1 MIYDID
7 RTDQVQEQIRR
18 LAPGPKRDIRAAI
31 HLLYQ
36 GPHAGNTKKLDG
48 YDTLWRIRVGRW
60 RVIFKL
66 DEPDRDITILRVA
79 RREVVYDNLDDL
91 LREEPPS
98 PALRWCREERRIM
111 VSQEQELTFEQRVA
125 AQRKRDIERALAQGE
140 TELAKFLETVEYDDP
155 TPDEVVAIER
165 YFEDVAKGVK
175 WEEPDTLLDE
185 WRKEEPEFVAMLDR
199 LDERFPGWWEI
210 QYRLPEDHP
219 KDLETLRLLDEHEP
233 AVAAF
238 VREIHDEL
246 RSI

>member
-1 MIYDID
+1 
-7 RTDQVQEQIRR
+7 
-18 LAPGPKRDIRAAI
+18 
-31 HLLYQ
+31 
-36 GPHAGNTKKLDG
+36 
-48 YDTLWRIRVGRW
+48 
-60 RVIFKL
+60 
-66 DEPDRDITILRVA
+66 
-79 RREVVYDNLDDL
+79 
-91 LREEPPS
+91 
-98 PALRWCREERRIM
+98 M

-155 TPDEVVAIER
+155 TPDEVEAIER
-165 YFEDVAKGVK
+165 YLEDVAKGVK

-199 LDERFPGWWEI
+199 LDEQFPGWWEI
-210 QYRLPEDHP
+210 KYRLPEDHP

>member
-1 MIYDID
+1 
-7 RTDQVQEQIRR
+7 
-18 LAPGPKRDIRAAI
+18 
-31 HLLYQ
+31 
-36 GPHAGNTKKLDG
+36 
-48 YDTLWRIRVGRW
+48 
-60 RVIFKL
+60 
-66 DEPDRDITILRVA
+66 
-79 RREVVYDNLDDL
+79 
-91 LREEPPS
+91 
-98 PALRWCREERRIM
+98 M
-111 VSQEQELTFEQRVA
+111 VSQEQQLTFEQRIE

-165 YFEDVAKGVK
+165 YLEDVAKGVK

-199 LDERFPGWWEI
+199 LDEQFPGWWEI
-210 QYRLPEDHP
+210 KYRLPEDRP